1 MTRSRVP
8 PPAGGGTS
16 EAQPRESMAAR
27 IRLTRMGRKKAP
39 HYRIVVAHSS
49 SPRDGRT
56 VETLGYYKPLS
67 NPARLV
73 VNLERVEYW
82 MGQGALPTETVRSLL
97 AKARKGGDASVAL
110 GEPDLSAKKKARAE
124 ALAAER
130 AAAAAE
136 AKAKE
141 EAAAAAKAAAAEK
154 AAAKSGGKKG
164 KTGPAEAGAEAPAP
178 EVASGE
184 GAAAAPA
191 AEGAEDAPAPEAAP
205 EAPASEAPEARAEA
219 PAEDAA
225 PAEGAAPAEASSEE
239 PKAG

>member
-164 KTGPAEAGAEAPAP
+164 KTGPAGAEAPAL

-191 AEGAEDAPAPEAAP
+191 AEGAADAPAPEAAP